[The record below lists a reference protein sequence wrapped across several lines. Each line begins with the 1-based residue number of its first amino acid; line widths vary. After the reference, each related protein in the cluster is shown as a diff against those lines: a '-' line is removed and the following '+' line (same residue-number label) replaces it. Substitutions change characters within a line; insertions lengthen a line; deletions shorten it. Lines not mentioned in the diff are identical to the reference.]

1 MDEVVNQCSHSAT
14 SNHRRKLVT
23 RENADG
29 NGAEQS
35 VTLKLSEEEEGVN
48 FAQSKIVV
56 AFISV
61 YTFVPFFPASLIVS
75 SNPCLMIT

>member
-35 VTLKLSEEEEGVN
+35 VTLKLSEDEEGLILHSRKLSWPS
-48 FAQSKIVV
+48 FP
-56 AFISV
+56 FILL
-61 YTFVPFFPASLIVS
+61 SLSI
-75 SNPCLMIT
+75 LRL

>member
-1 MDEVVNQCSHSAT
+1 MFAQCDVEPPPKTRDSRECRRERRGTVCHAKTVV
-14 SNHRRKLVT
+14 
-23 RENADG
+23 G
-29 NGAEQS
+29 GG
-35 VTLKLSEEEEGVN
+35 GVN

-75 SNPCLMIT
+75 SNPSLFNDYLRI

>member
-1 MDEVVNQCSHSAT
+1 MFAQCDVEPPPKTGDSREC
-14 SNHRRKLVT
+14 RRERRGTVCHTKT
-23 RENADG
+23 G
-29 NGAEQS
+29 GGG
-35 VTLKLSEEEEGVN
+35 GVN

-75 SNPCLMIT
+75 SNSLFNDYLRI